1 MMNTETL
8 TPHGSIASSKQ
19 ALVKDLKN
27 VIGDTGELLGNV
39 AASASE
45 SVQAARTRLEGS
57 LSQAKT
63 SVCEIGMAVGD
74 KACRASH
81 ATGEFIK
88 ANPWKTL
95 GIAVAA
101 GLLLGVSLRRRPPAP

>member
-1 MMNTETL
+1 MNNGTL
-8 TPHGSIASSKQ
+8 TPHGSIESSKQ

-27 VIGDTGELLGNV
+27 VVGDTSELLGNV
-39 AASASE
+39 AATASE

-63 SVCEIGMAVGD
+63 SVFDAGMAVGD
-74 KACRASH
+74 KACRASN

-88 ANPWKTL
+88 ANPWKML
-95 GIAVAA
+95 GAAVAA
-101 GLLLGVSLRRRPPAP
+101 GLLLGASLRRRPPAP